1 MSAEQ
6 IPVPDL
12 ETPRLRL
19 RRLVL
24 DDAPG
29 LHEAYADAAT
39 MRFWD
44 ALPSGDLAETARRIR
59 TSLDANPV
67 WHAAWAVL
75 RKDEGR
81 FIGMVNYHARQAWNR
96 RLAVGWILVPGARRR
111 GWMTEATVALLRH
124 CFGALEA
131 HRIEAEIEPANGAS
145 EGLAERLGFQREGLL
160 RDRAFVGG
168 EPRSVGMWSLLR
180 PEWQEPAGSERGP
193 ASS

>member
-96 RLAVGWILVPGARRR
+96 NSPSGGLSSPARAGA
-111 GWMTEATVALLRH
+111 
-124 CFGALEA
+124 
-131 HRIEAEIEPANGAS
+131 
-145 EGLAERLGFQREGLL
+145 
-160 RDRAFVGG
+160 GG
-168 EPRSVGMWSLLR
+168 
-180 PEWQEPAGSERGP
+180 
-193 ASS
+193 